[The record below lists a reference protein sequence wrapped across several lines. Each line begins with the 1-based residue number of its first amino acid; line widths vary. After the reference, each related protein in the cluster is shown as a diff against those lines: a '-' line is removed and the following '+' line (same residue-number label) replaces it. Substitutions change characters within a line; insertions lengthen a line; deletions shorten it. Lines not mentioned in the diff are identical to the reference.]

1 MRFFASIDKSKYI
14 ALEFTDV
21 CEHYLGKIGK
31 LTSIIFSLGALFGV
45 TTVYLVL
52 LSNFMYNVGEFIH
65 CKLET
70 VISYYMKA

>member
-21 CEHYLGKIGK
+21 CDHYLGKIGK

-70 VISYYMKA
+70 VISYFMKA